1 MPVSYFASA
10 TVRSSPGAEFNASDS
25 GRKAKGK
32 RSAVASCS
40 LSGRH
45 SAPADPPSSSGLS
58 LNRVAAEEYRIPG
71 QPINQELHPFPFPHA
86 SVKKKAGS
94 ILRSQRSEVS
104 PSADSESSYDSPE
117 IGDDDQT
124 EKVAKSKSSL
134 NGGLRQQHYSV
145 LTCILHRCLME
156 KDYMRASRAWGMLL
170 RLEVHGHPLDIRLH
184 GRWGIGAEI
193 LLHGGG
199 SSDDTQLS
207 VESLMKAKDY
217 YERLILQYPYR
228 KYTADNVSSLTF
240 YPVMFGVWIYAV
252 QLRYENT
259 LQENVLDSHTAR
271 QAAVKEANE
280 IVTKLSELLISP
292 PYSDHSGLW
301 KTQGMLYQW
310 LSQLLHQS
318 RTSDEDSLP
327 SLDSDEGYRND
338 EEEKRQEALRK
349 ANAAFSQSMKLG
361 GTIGTRILSNP
372 GNQ

>member
-10 TVRSSPGAEFNASDS
+10 TARNSPGEAFNASDS
-25 GRKAKGK
+25 THRAKEK
-32 RSAVASCS
+32 RSAVASDS
-40 LSGRH
+40 LSGHH
-45 SAPADPPSSSGLS
+45 SAPTNRRSSSALS
-58 LNRVAAEEYRIPG
+58 LNRIAAEEYRTAG
-71 QPINQELHPFPFPHA
+71 QPFDQELRPFPFPHA
-86 SVKKKAGS
+86 SVK
-94 ILRSQRSEVS
+94 EVS
-104 PSADSESSYDSPE
+104 PSLDSESSYDTRE
-117 IGDDDQT
+117 GGDDHET
-124 EKVAKSKSSL
+124 EKLAKSKSSL
-134 NGGLRQQHYSV
+134 HGGLRQQHYSV

-207 VESLMKAKDY
+207 VANLMKAKDY

-228 KYTADNVSSLTF
+228 KYNADNVSSLTF
-240 YPVMFGVWIYAV
+240 YPIMFGIWIYAV
-252 QLRYENT
+252 QLRYDNT
-259 LQENVLDSHTAR
+259 LQENVLGSHTAR

-280 IVTKLSELLISP
+280 IAMKLDELLISP

-310 LSQLLHQS
+310 LSQLLHRSQ
-318 RTSDEDSLP
+318 TSDEGSLS
-327 SLDSDEGYRND
+327 SLDLDEGYRND
-338 EEEKRQEALRK
+338 EEEERQEALRK

-361 GTIGTRILSNP
+361 GTIHTRIHSNP
-372 GNQ
+372 GDP